1 MFQLS
6 SLRIES
12 EVNMLNQDRDR
23 GEPFAANIH
32 HLKLFPQIKL
42 SLAIKEFIL
51 NSRKQY
57 RCIIETNYNLIQS
70 TTTHDIASFQQSITA
85 KIRWV
90 HTWFQHSYSEQW
102 MSKIVRTMMTFGYY
116 LCRGSELG
124 RRAGNQ
130 FRLHQSWE
138 IDNFK
143 SRILDCKAFKTKNE
157 FMGNRVEGL
166 WTILSF

>member
-85 KIRWV
+85 KIR
-90 HTWFQHSYSEQW
+90 
-102 MSKIVRTMMTFGYY
+102 
-116 LCRGSELG
+116 
-124 RRAGNQ
+124 
-130 FRLHQSWE
+130 
-138 IDNFK
+138 
-143 SRILDCKAFKTKNE
+143 
-157 FMGNRVEGL
+157 
-166 WTILSF
+166 